1 MYKPRILFNLD
12 FWMKIVPLE
21 FEIAWGKCNTQY
33 SILILKM
40 EIVHIIVAMQGVKW
54 IEKLNW
60 VDRVPPLPT
69 TLA

>member
-1 MYKPRILFNLD
+1 
-12 FWMKIVPLE
+12 
-21 FEIAWGKCNTQY
+21 
-33 SILILKM
+33 M